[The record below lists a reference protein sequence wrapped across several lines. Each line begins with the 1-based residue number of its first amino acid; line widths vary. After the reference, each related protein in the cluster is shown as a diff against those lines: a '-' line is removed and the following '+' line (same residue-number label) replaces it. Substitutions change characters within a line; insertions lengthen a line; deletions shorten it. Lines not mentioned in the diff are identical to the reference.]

1 MIRNLFLLAGLVLLS
16 ACSDSATSIDDATS
30 AETTPTIEAAKPFFG
45 PWGVDVANLD
55 DSIAPGDDFFRYV
68 NGKWL
73 DENEIPADRSSFG
86 LSLMLHETAQE
97 QVRGIIE
104 ELGAKDSAKDTPEQ
118 KVGDYYA
125 SWMDTKTLNNKGI
138 APLNNDLARIA
149 SIKNADEL
157 AAEFGRVHY
166 VFGTTPIFQGLGID
180 SRDPDRYL
188 LNIGLGGLGLP
199 EKSYYQDE
207 TEKFQTIRGQY
218 RDHIAEMLSFAG
230 TEDALAKAD
239 EVLALET
246 KIASYQWERGDR
258 RDRDKTNNPTT
269 IADLKAAHPDFNWSN
284 FLEAGNIR
292 GITEVNVNH
301 PDTISP
307 LVNLINN
314 EPLEVWKHYLTY
326 NMISNNGSVLS
337 EEIDTA
343 NFDFW
348 GGVINGQEAQLDRWK
363 RGVSRVGGRNGL
375 GEALGQIYVDRYFPP
390 ASKAQMV
397 ELVENMRAA
406 YGERIRDLDW
416 MTEPTKKEALAKLA
430 AFRAKIGYPDKW
442 LDLDPIVV
450 AKEDLFGNNRRIR
463 QFFEDRDVERL
474 NQPTDRE
481 EWFMTPQTVNAY
493 YLSNFNEIVFP
504 AAFLQPPNFDPAA
517 DDAVNYG
524 AIGATIGHEMGH
536 GFDDQGSKSDAKGIK
551 RNWWTDED
559 RSKFEA
565 RTKVLGEQFSG
576 YQPVEGYFIDGDFTM
591 GENIGDLGGLEVAYL
606 AYQLSLK
613 GEPAPVIDGYTG
625 DQRFFLSYA
634 HTYRSKYREELTL
647 RLLKSDPHSPPQ
659 YRVNGVVRNMAAWY
673 DAFDVKAD
681 KALFIPEEQ
690 RASIW

>member
-1 MIRNLFLLAGLVLLS
+1 MIRNIFLLMGLYLLV
-16 ACSDSATSIDDATS
+16 ACGGSPTQTTEVTT
-30 AETTPTIEAAKPFFG
+30 AEDTAIAKPFFG
-45 PWGVDVANLD
+45 AWGVDVANLD
-55 DSIAPGDDFFRYV
+55 ENIAPGDDFFRYV

-73 DENEIPADRSSFG
+73 DENEIPADRASYG
-86 LSLMLHETAQE
+86 LRLILHETAQA
-97 QVRGIIE
+97 QIRGIIE
-104 ELGAKDSAKDTPEQ
+104 ELGAKDSAKGTPEQ

-125 SWMDTKTLNNKGI
+125 SWMDIKTLNSKGI
-138 APLNNDLARIA
+138 APLKNDLERIA
-149 SIKNADEL
+149 SIKNTDEL

-166 VFGTTPIFQGLGID
+166 VFGTTPIYQGLGID

-188 LNIGLGGLGLP
+188 INIGLGGLGLP

-207 TEKFQTIRGQY
+207 TEKFQTIRGEY
-218 RDHIAEMLSFAG
+218 RDHIAEMLGLAG
-230 TEDALAKAD
+230 VEGALTKAD

-246 KIASYQWERGDR
+246 KIASYQWDRAER
-258 RDRDKTNNPTT
+258 RDRDKTNNPMT
-269 IADLKAAHPDFNWSN
+269 IVDLKTAHPDFNWN
-284 FLEAGNIR
+284 GYFEAGNIS

-301 PDTISP
+301 PDTIKP
-307 LVNLINN
+307 LITLINN
-314 EPLEVWKHYLTY
+314 ESLAVWKHYLTY
-326 NMISNNGSVLS
+326 NMVSNNGSVLS

-343 NFDFW
+343 NFNFW
-348 GGVINGQEAQLDRWK
+348 GKVINGQEAQLDRWK

-390 ASKAQMV
+390 ESKAQMLK
-397 ELVENMRAA
+397 LVENMRAA

-416 MTEPTKKEALAKLA
+416 MTEPTKKEALEKLA
-430 AFRAKIGYPDKW
+430 AFRAKIGYPDQW
-442 LDLDPIVV
+442 LDLGPIVV
-450 AKEDLFGNNRRIR
+450 AKDDLFGNTRRIR
-463 QFFEDRDVERL
+463 RFFEDRDAARL
-474 NQPTDRE
+474 NQLTDRE

-493 YLSNFNEIVFP
+493 YLANFNEIVFP
-504 AAFLQPPNFDPAA
+504 AAYLQPPNFDPAA

-559 RSKFEA
+559 RREFEA

-576 YQPVEGYFIDGDFTM
+576 YEPIAGHFIDGNFTM
-591 GENIGDLGGLEVAYL
+591 GENIGDLGGLEVAYH

-634 HTYRSKYREELTL
+634 HTWRTKRREELAL
-647 RLLKSDPHSPPQ
+647 RLLKSGPHSPPR
-659 YRVNGVVRNMAAWY
+659 YRVNGIVRNMAAWY
-673 DAFDVKAD
+673 DAFDVTAD
-681 KALFIPEEQ
+681 NALFLPEEQ

>member
-1 MIRNLFLLAGLVLLS
+1 MIRNLFLLAGLALLF
-16 ACSDSATSIDDATS
+16 ACGDTATSTDDATS
-30 AETTPTIEAAKPFFG
+30 SDATPTLEAAKPFFG
-45 PWGVDVANLD
+45 TWGVDVANLD

-125 SWMDTKTLNNKGI
+125 SWMDTKTLNSKGI
-138 APLNNDLARIA
+138 APLKNDLERIA
-149 SIKNADEL
+149 SIKNTDEL

-199 EKSYYQDE
+199 EKSYYQDK

-218 RDHIAEMLSFAG
+218 RDHIAEMLGFAG
-230 TEDALAKAD
+230 IEDALSKAD

-246 KIASYQWERGDR
+246 EIASYQWDRADR
-258 RDRDKTNNPTT
+258 RDRDKTNNPTP
-269 IADLKAAHPDFNWSN
+269 IVDLKAAHPDFDWNSY
-284 FLEAGNIR
+284 FEAGNIR
-292 GITEVNVNH
+292 DITEVNVNH
-301 PDTISP
+301 PDTIRP

-314 EPLEVWKHYLTY
+314 EPLDVWKDYLTY
-326 NMISNNGSVLS
+326 NMIRNNGSVLS
-337 EEIDTA
+337 EAIDTA

-348 GGVINGQEAQLDRWK
+348 GGIINGQEAQLDRWK

-375 GEALGQIYVDRYFPP
+375 GESLGQIYVDRYFPP
-390 ASKAQMV
+390 ESKAQMI

-406 YGERIRDLDW
+406 YGERIRDLAW
-416 MTEPTKKEALAKLA
+416 MTEPTKKEALEKLA
-430 AFRAKIGYPDKW
+430 AFRAKIGYPDQW
-442 LDLDPIVV
+442 LDLSPIVV
-450 AKEDLFGNNRRIR
+450 AREDLFGNNRRIR
-463 QFFEDRDVERL
+463 QFFEDRDVARL
-474 NQPTDRE
+474 NQMTDRE

-493 YLSNFNEIVFP
+493 YLANFNEIVFP

-517 DDAVNYG
+517 DAAVNYG

-551 RNWWTDED
+551 RNWWTDAD
-559 RSKFEA
+559 RSEFEA
-565 RTKVLGEQFSG
+565 RTKVLGQQFSS
-576 YQPVEGYFIDGDFTM
+576 YEPIEGYFIDGDFTM
-591 GENIGDLGGLEVAYL
+591 GENIGDLGGLEVAYR

-613 GEPAPVIDGYTG
+613 GKPARVIDGYTG
-625 DQRFFLSYA
+625 DQRFFLSFA
-634 HTYRSKYREELTL
+634 HTWRSKRRDELAL
-647 RLLKSDPHSPPQ
+647 RLLKSGPHSPPK
-659 YRVNGVVRNMAAWY
+659 YRVNGVVRNMDAWY
-673 DAFDVKAD
+673 EAFDVKSD
-681 KALFIPEEQ
+681 NALFIPKEQ